1 MEVDAIKDAFKLCQV
16 PQLYKNNFFKKST
29 LQSLHLF
36 CNLRSPLTSS
46 TVSLCTLKFMIP

>member
-1 MEVDAIKDAFKLCQV
+1 MKDAFKLCQV

-36 CNLRSPLTSS
+36 CNLRSPLTTS